1 MFEMESGKL
10 GPMTQP
16 GGPVY
21 GLEHCNGG
29 IVTFG
34 GGAPLRAAAAAARAA
49 PRRPHGGAPRL
60 LPWWGLSETRAD
72 HATRLTGSDLPA
84 SWGRAW

>member
-29 IVTFG
+29 IFTFG
-34 GGAPLRAAAAAARAA
+34 GGVPLRCAA
-49 PRRPHGGAPRL
+49 
-60 LPWWGLSETRAD
+60 
-72 HATRLTGSDLPA
+72 
-84 SWGRAW
+84 

>member
-34 GGAPLRAAAAAARAA
+34 GGAPLRYAV
-49 PRRPHGGAPRL
+49 
-60 LPWWGLSETRAD
+60 S
-72 HATRLTGSDLPA
+72 
-84 SWGRAW
+84 